1 MRMGACAIEPEQVY
15 ILKRNGYDFFD
26 FAFHIVHQLTDK
38 EFEAMLTAVKE
49 TGLRGEG
56 ALCFADPPMCLYDYT
71 LDEMVEYLES
81 HLPRA
86 KQLGMQYLV
95 IGSGGARRIPD
106 GMSYDA
112 ATKFFISMLKR
123 YAPIAEREDFDII
136 IEPLYSAATNFITTF
151 AEALEICKAVDHPRV
166 GLLMDFFHSYKENEP
181 FAVMKEAGDY
191 LKHIHLSA
199 LDRRI
204 PVDGD
209 EEETHMLANILKEI
223 GYRGRITLEGNAQV
237 DFDAETL
244 AFSKQFHLF
253 D

>member
-1 MRMGACAIEPEQVY
+1 MRMGACAITTDRVY
-15 ILKRNGYDFFD
+15 TLKKNGYDFFD
-26 FAFHIVHQLTDK
+26 FGFHIVHELSDK
-38 EFEAMLTAVKE
+38 DFEALLTAVRE

-56 ALCFADPPMCLYDYT
+56 ALCFADPPMSIYDHT
-71 LDEMVEYLES
+71 LDEMEAYLLS

-86 KQLGMQYLV
+86 KQLGMEYLV

-106 GMSYDA
+106 GMKREEA
-112 ATKFFISMLKR
+112 EAFFIAMLKR
-123 YAPIAEREDFDII
+123 YAPIAEREGFDIV
-136 IEPLYSAATNFITTF
+136 IEPLFRVATNFINTF
-151 AEALEICKAVDHPRV
+151 AEGLAICKAVDHPRV

-181 FAVMKEAGDY
+181 FSVMKDAGDY

-209 EEETHMLANILKEI
+209 EEETRMLADTLREI
-223 GYRGRITLEGNAQV
+223 GYHGRITMEGDAV
-237 DFDAETL
+237 EDFDAETL
-244 AFSKQFHLF
+244 AFSKQFSLF